1 MKPGP
6 RPSYISAGLILLVG
20 AMTLWGGLMI
30 IRSSVFADKAVIEGV
45 SRERVWLYLISGSLA
60 AAGAVMMILR
70 KPAGFWMAGIG
81 MLLLAAMRIYV
92 LIQKP
97 DSEFKRYLMAAV
109 FLWVA
114 IESLLI
120 VWRYQRNPP
129 GDDEPLR
136 DLLRRHP
143 ATAPLADLYM
153 RPSGESS
160 ASGPRPSPPAGN
172 TLTHLDAGDF
182 APISEEEMRRRAKKV
197 DRSLVFRFGLRS
209 QIPPAT
215 DERTLL
221 IDKALVAHGL
231 LTPGRLVEIHETGE
245 VYARLRPTLQNLGI
259 AEQAAASRAVGE
271 LEAERAS
278 TREEKR
284 AAAAARRALRAK
296 AIEGRKATDIIFLG
310 RSVSGGLADR
320 RANVE
325 KLAAFSL
332 PVLTSPADI
341 ATALGLPIHRLR
353 WLAFHSEASPVSH
366 YVRFTVP
373 KKSGGTR
380 ELAAPHH
387 DTAAAQM
394 WILVNILER
403 VPVRESAHGFVKGR
417 SIMSNAVPHVRRDAV
432 VNVDL
437 KDFFPTITFPRVRGI
452 FEGLGY
458 SPAAATVL
466 ALLCTESPRRTV
478 EYDGKTLHVA
488 TGARALPQG
497 ACTSPALSNLAARKL
512 DARLNGLA
520 RKTGWTYT
528 RYADDL
534 TFSASGETAKQCG
547 GLLTALR
554 RFCAEEGFTVNEKK
568 TRVQRQNTQQT
579 VTGIV
584 VNRRPNV
591 PRDLYRRLRAIL
603 HNARKTGLAAQ
614 NTENHPNFVMW
625 VQGMIAWI
633 SMANPD
639 RGRILRTAFDKLKSV
654 T

>member
-1 MKPGP
+1 MALAMVYAITGLGFLTGAGGWKAALKGPTAPFMAWGGAVGGILTILGGAGYLAGLRHFHRIIAAGLVLIGGMFTLGIFAGGTGLLRYWLTGFFFYMAYKYWRYGGAMAMAAKMSRNAGRPAGGANSWTSTAPSTASKSPVPSPAGKSAP
-6 RPSYISAGLILLVG
+6 RPAPSAGQSLGHLDTG
-20 AMTLWGGLMI
+20 A
-30 IRSSVFADKAVIEGV
+30 F
-45 SRERVWLYLISGSLA
+45 
-60 AAGAVMMILR
+60 
-70 KPAGFWMAGIG
+70 
-81 MLLLAAMRIYV
+81 
-92 LIQKP
+92 
-97 DSEFKRYLMAAV
+97 
-109 FLWVA
+109 
-114 IESLLI
+114 
-120 VWRYQRNPP
+120 
-129 GDDEPLR
+129 
-136 DLLRRHP
+136 
-143 ATAPLADLYM
+143 APLSDEDIKRRLKRIGTGGSWFQMLGM
-153 RPSGESS
+153 RG
-160 ASGPRPSPPAGN
+160 R
-172 TLTHLDAGDF
+172 
-182 APISEEEMRRRAKKV
+182 
-197 DRSLVFRFGLRS
+197 
-209 QIPPAT
+209 IPPVS

-221 IDKALVAHGL
+221 IDRALVAHGL
-231 LTPGRLVEIHETGE
+231 LSPEDLKEIHEVGE
-245 VYARLRPTLQNLGI
+245 EYERLKPSLLTQQRGR
-259 AEQAAASRAVGE
+259 ERAASQA
-271 LEAERAS
+271 LADD
-278 TREEKR
+278 T
-284 AAAAARRALRAK
+284 AARKALQEQKKAESAARKEARAK
-296 AIEGRKATDIIFLG
+296 AIEERKATDIIFLG
-310 RSVSGGLADR
+310 RGVSGGLADR

-394 WILVNILER
+394 WILVNILEK

-466 ALLCTESPRRTV
+466 ALLCTDSPRRTV

-488 TGARALPQG
+488 TGPRALPQG

-534 TFSASGETAKQCG
+534 TFSANGETAKQCG

-584 VNRRPNV
+584 INRRPNV

-614 NTENHPNFVMW
+614 NTENHPRFVMW

-639 RGRILRTAFDKLKSV
+639 RGRVLRTAFDKVKSV